1 MLEAW
6 EKVEEWGVQW
16 FRSFGVFEPP
26 PAEMPQIQIPCGR
39 NGLTARCLHVHISKQ
54 RIPDIPAS
62 SEHPRK
68 QNLKEYVLCPRCPKP
83 WVDF

>member
-39 NGLTARCLHVHISKQ
+39 NGLTARCLHVHISNTEN
-54 RIPDIPAS
+54 S
-62 SEHPRK
+62 
-68 QNLKEYVLCPRCPKP
+68 
-83 WVDF
+83 